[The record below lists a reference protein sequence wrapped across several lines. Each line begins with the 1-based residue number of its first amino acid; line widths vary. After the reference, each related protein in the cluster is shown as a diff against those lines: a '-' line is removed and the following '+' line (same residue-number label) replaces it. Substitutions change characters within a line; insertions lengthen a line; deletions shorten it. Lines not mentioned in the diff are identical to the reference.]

1 MSVLKKI
8 AFVCTAA
15 LLGAFACGCDD
26 GPAEGESVKD
36 ALCGVLVVFY
46 GDNGALTGEDIDD
59 DDALVCYLNTSEYE
73 GGEGTYISHISPEL
87 SFGDLKVSMG
97 SELREMSFTV
107 YYTAELGATAAAVRG
122 VYRTP
127 QNTYYAEETFA
138 KYDLAAIL
146 SAGVDEDYG
155 TVDPDDDC
163 EITVAFE
170 CVEQPSVVEV
180 LQFDDGD
187 QMIDSVVW
195 SGQQQIELSKEC
207 AWAVVKQSY
216 VGENGQSYSERTLF
230 ERSAADNG
238 KASVT
243 ILQEAEG
250 GLVEICTLEL
260 IFG

>member
-1 MSVLKKI
+1 MSVLKKF
-8 AFVCTAA
+8 AFVCAAA
-15 LLGAFACGCDD
+15 LLGVFACGCNDV
-26 GPAEGESVKD
+26 PAEGESENA

-46 GDNGALTGEDIDD
+46 GDNGALTGEDISD
-59 DDALVCYLNTSEYE
+59 DDALVCYLKTSEYE
-73 GGEGTYISHISPEL
+73 GGEGTYISCISPEL
-87 SFGDLKVSMG
+87 SFGDLKVSVG

-107 YYTAELGATAAAVRG
+107 YYTAGLGATVAAVRG

-127 QNTYYAEETFA
+127 QNTYYAEEMFA
-138 KYDLAAIL
+138 MYDLAGIL

-170 CVEQPSVVEV
+170 CVEQPSEVKV

-187 QMIDSVVW
+187 KMIGSVVW

-207 AWAVVKQSY
+207 AYAVVKQSY
-216 VGENGQSYSERTLF
+216 AGENGQSYSERTLF

-238 KASVT
+238 KSSVT
-243 ILQEAEG
+243 ILREAEG
-250 GLVEICTLEL
+250 GLVEIRTLEL
-260 IFG
+260 IFV

>member
-26 GPAEGESVKD
+26 APAEGESVKD

-46 GDNGALTGEDIDD
+46 CDNGALTGEDIDD
-59 DDALVCYLNTSEYE
+59 DDALVCYLKTSEYE
-73 GGEGTYISHISPEL
+73 GGEGTYISQISPEL

-107 YYTAELGATAAAVRG
+107 YYTAGLGATAAAVRG

-146 SAGVDEDYG
+146 SAGVDENYG

-170 CVEQPSVVEV
+170 CVEQPSEVEV

-187 QMIDSVVW
+187 RMIDSVVW
-195 SGQQQIELSKEC
+195 SGQQQIELSKDC
-207 AWAVVKQSY
+207 AYAVVKQSY
-216 VGENGQSYSERTLF
+216 AGDNGQSYSERTLF

-238 KASVT
+238 KACVT
-243 ILQEAEG
+243 VLREAEG

-260 IFG
+260 IFI